1 MPDLST
7 AVISHPVD
15 GMPLQD
21 VQAKVRAIIDDVIHA
36 VTSSEEAGQKKA
48 DKKQE
53 LEEVEKIAG
62 VDPFDAAEKMNRL
75 FLRRGWGNGF
85 PLIPPTRERVAW
97 MLAGM
102 DRSPDEVIGVLRPKG
117 GIATVEKVAI
127 NAVMAGCLPSYMPVL
142 ITAVEAMADTG
153 FALDQVAAT
162 AGSSAPLLIIN
173 GPIRNDLRI
182 NYGTGALGTAW
193 RANATIGA
201 AIRLFLANIGGTLPG
216 ITDMSVIS
224 WPGDFTLCMAENEE
238 ANPWEPLHVEK
249 GYDLQISTVTAVAIY
264 GILDL
269 MATTDNA
276 KDVLGHYA
284 TVIVGSGSSH
294 TIFQGTLLLLSPE
307 AAAIVANEGWSKQ
320 DIKNY
325 LFEIVKLPLG
335 KARVLA
341 TGGNGGKNAV
351 GELPKWGK
359 DLPDDHEIHLLARPD
374 DVHIVVVGGAS
385 LHTAW
390 AQPGH
395 GRMVTKPIRLPE
407 NWKEVL
413 ERDKEAIESSMP
425 EWLK

>member
-1 MPDLST
+1 MLDLST

-15 GMPLQD
+15 GIPLQD

-53 LEEVEKIAG
+53 LEDVERIAG

-85 PLIPPTRERVAW
+85 PLIPPTKERVAW
-97 MLAGM
+97 MLAGT

-117 GIATVEKVAI
+117 GKATVEKVAI

-142 ITAVEAMADTG
+142 ITAVEAMADTE
-153 FALDQVAAT
+153 FALAQVAAT

-193 RANATIGA
+193 RANATMGA
-201 AIRLFLANIGGTLPG
+201 AIRLILANIGGALPG

-269 MATTDNA
+269 MATTDKA

-307 AAAIVANEGWSKQ
+307 AAAIVAKEGWSKQ

-359 DLPDDHEIHLLARPD
+359 DLPDDHEIHLLPCPD